1 MTISIPTT
9 TKDQLCLPQDE
20 QALLTEAIDL
30 LTCIESSLR
39 VADVDTQIVVA
50 RLAELY
56 LGADTGDHF
65 PTVLNKITQLRDR
78 IYIQVDQPD

>member
-9 TKDQLCLPQDE
+9 AKDQLCFPSDE
-20 QALLTEAIDL
+20 QVLLTEAMDL
-30 LTCIESSLR
+30 LTCIESSLQ
-39 VADVDTQIVVA
+39 VADVDTQMAVA

-56 LGADTGDHF
+56 LGADDGDHF

-78 IYIQVDQPD
+78 IYIQVDQAA

>member
-9 TKDQLCLPQDE
+9 TEDQLCLPCDE
-20 QALLTEAIDL
+20 QVLLTEAMDL

-39 VADVDTQIVVA
+39 VADIDTQIAVA

-65 PTVLNKITQLRDR
+65 LTVMDKITQLRDR
-78 IYIQVDQPD
+78 IYIQVDQAD